1 MKEFLKKYKVGIII
15 GVVLVLFVGLSL
27 LMDNNEKDVAVLKD
41 DVDEWIEETKGD
53 TPIVSVYAASW
64 CHNCA
69 SLKPIMEKLQKE
81 YGFKVYWF
89 EVDLLSKNN
98 PDEYDKLM
106 NAYKIE
112 DYTGAVPFTFII
124 KNGEYTAHILGA
136 QSESSLLEF
145 LKENDVV
152 EG

>member
-27 LMDNNEKDVAVLKD
+27 LMDNNQKDAAVLKD

-53 TPIVSVYAASW
+53 TPIVTVYASST

-69 SLKPIMEKLQKE
+69 SLKPIIEKLQKE
-81 YGFKVYWF
+81 YGFKTYWF
-89 EVDLLSKNN
+89 EVNLLNEDH
-98 PDEYDKLM
+98 PDDYDKLM
-106 NAYKIE
+106 NTYKIE
-112 DYTGAVPFTFII
+112 DYKNAVPFTFVM
-124 KNGEYTAHILGA
+124 KNGEYLGNLLGA